1 MIYIHVPFCRS
12 FCTYC
17 GFYSEICSRSAPQQ
31 VQNRFFEDYADALCA
46 EIEARRAEISAAR
59 RGLAGSAEMCP
70 AGSRTASDPSQA
82 SLGPSLSRAEG
93 GTSLPDTPPASPSG
107 PAVPLG
113 LAGSCGA
120 PDTLYIGGGTPSV
133 LPFDLLKRIVS
144 ALGPSD
150 YEEFTVEV
158 NPDDLVSGG
167 PSYVAALR
175 GLGVNRISMGV
186 QSFDD
191 GILRWMNRRHDAA
204 EAREAF
210 RLLRAA
216 GFDNI
221 SIDLISG
228 LSQLSDGLWE
238 KTVTETLA
246 LRPEHISAYQ
256 LSIEEDS
263 ALEAMV
269 KDGRYSE
276 ATDEQCRRQYDT
288 LCRLLADAGYVHY
301 EVSNWALPGREAV
314 HNSAYWRRVPYVGLG
329 PGAHSFSLPEPD
341 ADGSCLSVPGAHSFS
356 LPEPGDSGSC
366 PSESAAH
373 SLPLPDS
380 CPICFPFSGIRSWN
394 SQELARRDS
403 SGNLHFW
410 HRDSETL
417 SEREAAE
424 ETIMLALRTSRGL
437 TLVQLRA
444 LSQESSIDDLLADG
458 SLVLIPSPFLYTPAV
473 DSPSSSLIPSAPQN
487 TDPLTSAGTHRA
499 FSSSHGTSVPQST
512 VHLAPT
518 NSSSVD
524 SGILSVPWV
533 RIPEDRFFVS
543 DSIISRLF
551 PAG

>member
-1 MIYIHVPFCRS
+1 MIYVHVPFCRS

-93 GTSLPDTPPASPSG
+93 GTSLPGTSPALPSG
-107 PAVPLG
+107 PAVLQG
-113 LAGSCGA
+113 LAGSTVA

-133 LPFDLLKRIVS
+133 LPIGLLKSIVE

-158 NPDDLVSGG
+158 NPDDIVSGG
-167 PSYVAALR
+167 PPYVAALR

-210 RLLRAA
+210 RLLQAA

-238 KTVTETLA
+238 KTVAEALA

-269 KDGRYSE
+269 KDGRYTE
-276 ATDEQCRRQYDT
+276 ASDEQCRRQYDT

-329 PGAHSFSLPEPD
+329 PGAHSFSLP
-341 ADGSCLSVPGAHSFS
+341 
-356 LPEPGDSGSC
+356 DSS
-366 PSESAAH
+366 S
-373 SLPLPDS
+373 
-380 CPICFPFSGIRSWN
+380 IRFPFCGIRSWN

-410 HRDSETL
+410 HQDSETL
-417 SEREAAE
+417 SDREAAE

-437 TLVQLRA
+437 PLAQLRA
-444 LSQESSIDDLLADG
+444 LSPEAPLDDLFADG
-458 SLVLIPSPFLYTPAV
+458 SLVLIPSPFPY
-473 DSPSSSLIPSAPQN
+473 SPSIDLSSSSLIPSASQN
-487 TDPLTSAGTHRA
+487 TDPLTSASTHR
-499 FSSSHGTSVPQST
+499 SSSSSLSTSVLPSIA
-512 VHLAPT
+512 HLAPT
-518 NSSSVD
+518 CSGKLD
-524 SGILSVPWV
+524 SGNLSEPWV

-543 DSIISRLF
+543 DSIIARLF